1 MDRQRGSLWHF
12 SRPNRWQLTLGLIFL
27 FSLLVRF
34 WGIGRFNTLVFDEVY
49 FAKFA
54 NNYLTQTPFF
64 DAHPPLSKYLI
75 AVGIWVGS
83 HLPIGWDTTNEALGS
98 LRTTFSYRWLNAF
111 VGSFIP
117 LVLGAIAWELSRN
130 WRLATI
136 AAALLALDGLF
147 LVESRYGLNNIYL
160 VIFGLLG
167 QLCFL
172 KVLST
177 FAPQENLSQHAETPE
192 KYLAKNRRAWFTLA
206 GIFLGATVSI
216 KWNGA
221 GFWFVPWS
229 FWAIAKIHHGWTHR
243 QSPQPPSPP
252 EPDLSL
258 DLLPTK
264 TLLPTKNWRSPLNNL
279 AQISIGHM
287 GLYLTL
293 IPMVLYSWLWIPHL
307 QLNPDRNLWDLNVA
321 MFNVHA
327 NLDGGQTIH
336 PYCSPWYSWPILL
349 RPLAYFYARV
359 TNPNAPLN
367 YDNLKPKLP
376 PGTDY
381 AIFDVHAMGNPIL
394 WWLSVVALVL
404 AAITL
409 GNYLWQRWR
418 TPDSTPPTP
427 LSNNACFLIFTLGN
441 YGGNLLLWLR
451 VTRCTFLYHYMGAL
465 TFALLTLAW
474 FINRGLEHRDRYWRW
489 WGAIALTAI
498 AVGFI
503 FWLPIYLGLPI
514 SQRDWNIRI
523 WNFGRPWLPNWI

>member
-1 MDRQRGSLWHF
+1 
-12 SRPNRWQLTLGLIFL
+12 
-27 FSLLVRF
+27 
-34 WGIGRFNTLVFDEVY
+34 
-49 FAKFA
+49 
-54 NNYLTQTPFF
+54 
-64 DAHPPLSKYLI
+64 
-75 AVGIWVGS
+75 
-83 HLPIGWDTTNEALGS
+83 
-98 LRTTFSYRWLNAF
+98 
-111 VGSFIP
+111 
-117 LVLGAIAWELSRN
+117 
-130 WRLATI
+130 
-136 AAALLALDGLF
+136 
-147 LVESRYGLNNIYL
+147 
-160 VIFGLLG
+160 
-167 QLCFL
+167 
-172 KVLST
+172 
-177 FAPQENLSQHAETPE
+177 
-192 KYLAKNRRAWFTLA
+192 
-206 GIFLGATVSI
+206 
-216 KWNGA
+216 
-221 GFWFVPWS
+221 
-229 FWAIAKIHHGWTHR
+229 
-243 QSPQPPSPP
+243 
-252 EPDLSL
+252 
-258 DLLPTK
+258 
-264 TLLPTKNWRSPLNNL
+264 
-279 AQISIGHM
+279 M